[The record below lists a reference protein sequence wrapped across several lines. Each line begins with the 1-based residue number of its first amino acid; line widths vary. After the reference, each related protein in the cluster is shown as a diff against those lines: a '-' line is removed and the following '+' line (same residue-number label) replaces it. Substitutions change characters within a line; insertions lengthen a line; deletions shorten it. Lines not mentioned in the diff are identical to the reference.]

1 MTAPRHAALAVAAA
15 LAACGDGTGTDPGGG
30 PTVTIGGVTF
40 HLSSGGSLRRGG
52 ALTLYV
58 TDQVDTC
65 SALGAVPRGTMVT
78 FQLAVA
84 PRSDGTLAAAV
95 VAGKGAP
102 GAGEA
107 VGGLSVATGG
117 TVTATREASDGSV
130 AWTVD
135 GNGAVTIA
143 TLDVGFAGTADRLQA
158 SGLRLAS
165 CP

>member
-1 MTAPRHAALAVAAA
+1 MSLRRRAALALAAA
-15 LAACGDGTGTDPGGG
+15 LAACGDGTGRDPGGG
-30 PTVTIGGVTF
+30 PTVMIGGVSF

-52 ALTLYV
+52 GLTLYV

-65 SALGAVPRGTMVT
+65 SAIGAIPRGTVVT

-84 PRSDGTLAAAV
+84 PRGDGTLAAAV
-95 VAGKGAP
+95 VAGKSAP
-102 GAGEA
+102 GPGEA

-130 AWTVD
+130 AWTAD
-135 GNGAVTIA
+135 GTGAVTIA